1 MAIYEDPVVK
11 AVIDTIKDN
20 NSTIKTYYQGD
31 PFMIPK
37 DYLPACI
44 VSKST
49 TEVPNFSDVEDE
61 HRMLHVITIVTDIR
75 ENFLASDIEGK
86 DNLLVPGYSE
96 LYDIIEGRDATT
108 LKLKSTSILDILR
121 SNRALGTSDRALDV
135 DLREQTRVDYGITLG
150 KRGEN
155 TLSIEANVF
164 TNLNFVQLRD

>member
-31 PFMIPK
+31 PFMIPR

-44 VSKST
+44 VSKNET
-49 TEVPNFSDVEDE
+49 TIPNLDSEEDE
-61 HRMLHVITIVTDIR
+61 HQMDIVITVVTDIR

-96 LYDIIEGRDATT
+96 LYDIMEGRNSTT
-108 LKLKSTSILDILR
+108 LKLKTTSIANIVR
-121 SNRALGTSDRALDV
+121 ANRAMGTSNRALDV
-135 DLREQTRVDYGITLG
+135 DLRGETRINYGITLG

-155 TLSIEANVF
+155 TLSIEANLF
-164 TNLNFVQLRD
+164 TTLHFIQIR